1 MAGAIYSCSE
11 CGAKMRSPKSLAP
24 GMRLKC
30 PKCGGF
36 FTVPEKEPD
45 DDAYAAEEHL
55 PPSRRDP
62 VYRERDEIRRAPIEK
77 SDTKTVLIILG
88 VVGAAFVVLVIGL
101 VVVWALWP
109 RPSSTEPPVAN
120 RQEFGRADPQVGAAK
135 GGAPQGGGV
144 KPKWTLDLAEMK
156 IPDAKVFGSIHGLDF
171 ALDKVEF
178 RGGTL
183 TLRQGQDFFPDA
195 AVLIFLFL
203 QPGQTVE
210 GKSYRIALEG
220 HVGDPHVHVQW
231 RDKGEKVPSS
241 AAFLPDKYAMILEF
255 GQAKDGTIP
264 AKIYLCLVDQ
274 PKSCVAGTFDVPQ
287 NAP

>member
-1 MAGAIYSCSE
+1 
-11 CGAKMRSPKSLAP
+11 
-24 GMRLKC
+24 MRLKC

-36 FTVPEKEPD
+36 FTVPEAEFEES
-45 DDAYAAEEHL
+45 AYAAEEDL
-55 PPSRRDP
+55 PRSRRDP
-62 VYRERDEIRRAPIEK
+62 VYRERYEIRREPVER
-77 SDTKTVLIILG
+77 SDTKTILIIVG

-109 RPSSTEPPVAN
+109 RPTGTEPPIAN
-120 RQEFGRADPQVGAAK
+120 RLELGAADPQVGPAQRE
-135 GGAPQGGGV
+135 APRGGGL

-156 IPDAKVFGSIHGLDF
+156 IPDAQVFGNIHGLDF

-178 RGGTL
+178 RGGVL

-195 AVLIFLFL
+195 AVLVFLFL

-220 HVGDPHVHVQW
+220 HAGDPHVHVQW
-231 RDKGEKVPSS
+231 RDKVERVPSS
-241 AAFLPDKYAMILEF
+241 AAFLPEKYAMILEF

-274 PKSCVAGTFDVPQ
+274 PKSCVAGTFAVPQ
-287 NAP
+287 HNP